1 MSRKGIV
8 SAPLSSTRDLLLY
21 GGTPAQHRSGV
32 SPRAPTPTSRTS
44 LVPVGPS
51 LALPAPSH
59 ALKPLLAPDRTP
71 KLAFL
76 RCSGPVAAL
85 SSLAMLSLKAR
96 TRSGGALVFEL
107 LLLLKKFM
115 GRAGRL
121 ESGDARLQR
130 RETERETET
139 AARLSDT
146 ETSARGGRL
155 RRCSLSPS
163 QEGRGLEQR
172 RTHARARSF
181 LSDAARRFRLSRC
194 AAHGAEGD
202 LPPRDRRTRRARR
215 DSARVAA
222 REQEGT
228 GTVRG
233 RGHRGHEGRA
243 QGGGEPGTTS
253 ERA

>member
-1 MSRKGIV
+1 
-8 SAPLSSTRDLLLY
+8 
-21 GGTPAQHRSGV
+21 
-32 SPRAPTPTSRTS
+32 
-44 LVPVGPS
+44 
-51 LALPAPSH
+51 
-59 ALKPLLAPDRTP
+59 
-71 KLAFL
+71 
-76 RCSGPVAAL
+76 
-85 SSLAMLSLKAR
+85 MLSLKAR

-202 LPPRDRRTRRARR
+202 LPPRDRRTRAPAETARGLQRGNRREQGHPRPGTQGTRGQSTGRRGTGDNERACIGGVARR
-215 DSARVAA
+215 
-222 REQEGT
+222 EPGC
-228 GTVRG
+228 VR
-233 RGHRGHEGRA
+233 EGRRA
-243 QGGGEPGTTS
+243 GGGRL
-253 ERA
+253 ERGDMRLGGA